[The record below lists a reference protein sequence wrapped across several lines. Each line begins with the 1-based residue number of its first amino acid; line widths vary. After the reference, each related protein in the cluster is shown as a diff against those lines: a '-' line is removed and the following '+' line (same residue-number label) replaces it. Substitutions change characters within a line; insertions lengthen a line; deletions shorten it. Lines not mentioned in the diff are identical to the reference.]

1 MWNSCHRMA
10 PAAFFR
16 VPCTHRMYTLRC
28 VYRALSE
35 ERRTDRRTNGRVQ
48 RGHRATGNSGEKWI
62 RAREIGEERRS
73 ENTVKEK
80 KKKERKKE
88 EGEKGDRIQGTEK
101 ERTTMFRSG
110 EIRCWFVFEAT
121 YTGFLRTSEPRRS
134 YLHSHRHL
142 HRCRRR
148 RERCIRY
155 TLTEEQPVAPTE
167 QKRLRGRVNAF
178 QMHNCVRDVPT
189 QSHHKMEYAI
199 KQ

>member
-48 RGHRATGNSGEKWI
+48 RGPSSD
-62 RAREIGEERRS
+62 REQRRKVDKSERNRRR
-73 ENTVKEK
+73 EAVGKYRERVKK
-80 KKKERKKE
+80 RKKG
-88 EGEKGDRIQGTEK
+88 EGKKGDRIQGTEK

-148 RERCIRY
+148 RREPCIRY

>member
-80 KKKERKKE
+80 KKKKERKGKVKR
-88 EGEKGDRIQGTEK
+88 GIGSKGQRKRGPQCFEVARFAAGLSLKRPIQA
-101 ERTTMFRSG
+101 F
-110 EIRCWFVFEAT
+110 CV
-121 YTGFLRTSEPRRS
+121 LRS

>member
-1 MWNSCHRMA
+1 M
-10 PAAFFR
+10 
-16 VPCTHRMYTLRC
+16 C
-28 VYRALSE
+28 VQGFKRRETNRQTDERTGAEGPSSDREQRRKVDKSERNRRGEAVGKYR
-35 ERRTDRRTNGRVQ
+35 ER
-48 RGHRATGNSGEKWI
+48 
-62 RAREIGEERRS
+62 
-73 ENTVKEK
+73 EK
-80 KKKERKKE
+80 KKKERKGKVKR
-88 EGEKGDRIQGTEK
+88 GIGSKGQRKRGPQCFEVARFAAGLSLKRPIQA
-101 ERTTMFRSG
+101 F
-110 EIRCWFVFEAT
+110 CV
-121 YTGFLRTSEPRRS
+121 LRS

>member
-1 MWNSCHRMA
+1 MHT
-10 PAAFFR
+10 PHVHAA
-16 VPCTHRMYTLRC
+16 MC
-28 VYRALSE
+28 VQGFKRRETNRQTDERTGAEGPSSDREQRRKVDKSERNRRGEAVGKYR
-35 ERRTDRRTNGRVQ
+35 ER
-48 RGHRATGNSGEKWI
+48 E
-62 RAREIGEERRS
+62 
-73 ENTVKEK
+73 
-80 KKKERKKE
+80 KKKERKKG

-178 QMHNCVRDVPT
+178 QMHNCVCDVPT